1 MANPKPGKT
10 PEATDFERKPTPW
23 PPFDLAA
30 FARDSERA
38 LGQADTAPEVLPSSL
53 QRQLREAASRT
64 LLLGAQLR
72 KGALSRDVA
81 ALALRS
87 ELSVLEAESTRRD
100 VASLAAIWSAL
111 RAAIEEI
118 GGIAQADARR
128 LEVIVLEEDP
138 DVSARVALAVES
150 LGHTAR
156 VASSIVEVARLSAAR
171 APQAV
176 LVGSAHVGTH
186 ASSEL
191 FPLLREVSGSETV
204 KILVFGNVGPADL
217 ATLAKDAGIDRCF
230 SAAVDVE
237 SIMDQLTQLLPE
249 ST

>member
-72 KGALSRDVA
+72 KGALSRDEA
-81 ALALRS
+81 AHALRS
-87 ELSVLEAESTRRD
+87 ELAVLEAEASRRE
-100 VASLAAIWSAL
+100 VASLAAMASAL

-118 GGIAQADARR
+118 GGIAVNDARR
-128 LEVIVLEEDP
+128 LEVVVLEEDP

-176 LVGSAHVGTH
+176 LVGASHVGTH
-186 ASSEL
+186 AQSEL
-191 FPLLREVSGSETV
+191 FPLLREVSGTEGV
-204 KILVFGNVGPADL
+204 KVLIFGNVAGAELTAL
-217 ATLAKDAGIDRCF
+217 AASAGVERCF
-230 SAAVDVE
+230 SAAVGVE
-237 SIMDQLTQLLPE
+237 AIMDQIAEMLPP
-249 ST
+249 